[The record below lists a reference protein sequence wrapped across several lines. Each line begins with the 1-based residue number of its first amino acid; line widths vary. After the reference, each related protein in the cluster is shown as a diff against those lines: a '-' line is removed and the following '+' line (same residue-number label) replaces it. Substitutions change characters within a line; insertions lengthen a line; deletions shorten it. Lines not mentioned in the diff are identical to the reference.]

1 MKLPDLNVLLY
12 ATNKDSPQHRRA
24 RDWLEAAF
32 GEPAG
37 VGFAWA
43 ALLGFV
49 RLATRQG
56 ILAAPLP
63 VEDALGVI
71 TAWLSHPAA
80 HVLNPTEHHAPLLA
94 RLLVGA
100 GRGGNLTTDAH
111 LAALAI
117 EHGATLASF
126 DRDFARFT
134 GLDFELLKG

>member
-12 ATNKDSPQHRRA
+12 ATNKDSKQHRRA
-24 RDWLEAAF
+24 REWLEAAF
-32 GEPAG
+32 EEPAG

-43 ALLGFV
+43 ALLGFI

-63 VEDALGVI
+63 VEDAIGVM

-80 HVLNPTEHHAPLLA
+80 QIMNTTEHHAPLLA
-94 RLLVGA
+94 RLLIGA
-100 GRGGNLTTDAH
+100 GAGGNLTTDAH

-117 EHGATLASF
+117 EHGATLGSF

-134 GLDFELLKG
+134 GLEFELLEA